1 MKINVYSRKHP
12 ALLAYC
18 ALFASSF
25 ANASEPSITYYNV
38 SATNAN
44 DIRKQLNENRPKDG
58 SGERHDAIT
67 WSRVQY
73 NYKYSP
79 SPTGCKFT
87 EFTATLETKMV
98 MPRWIEQDSTS
109 RLGKRWQT
117 YYSALY
123 AHELG
128 HHNIFVQAH
137 AAVEDA
143 GRGFETSNKC
153 DSIGDEFKAIY
164 TSLLDKYREMSRE
177 YDLDTNHGMKLGAVF
192 P

>member
-1 MKINVYSRKHP
+1 MKIYSRKRKNP
-12 ALLAYC
+12 ASLAYC
-18 ALFASSF
+18 ALFVSLF
-25 ANASEPSITYYNV
+25 ANASEPSISYYDV
-38 SATNAN
+38 SGTNAN

-58 SGERHDAIT
+58 AGQSHDAVT

-73 NYKYSP
+73 KYRYSP
-79 SPTGCKFT
+79 SLTGCKFT

-109 RLGKRWQT
+109 KLGKKWQT

-128 HHNIFVQAH
+128 HHDIFVQAH
-137 AAVEDA
+137 AAVENA
-143 GRGFETSNKC
+143 GSSFETSNKC
-153 DSIGDEFKAIY
+153 DAIGDEFKAVY
-164 TSLLDKYREMSRE
+164 SSLLDKYRKMSQE